1 MGKDLCG
8 AEALGNEEDSGGGD
22 YDARGRGGGSDYDAR
37 TRGVTVELGKERQ
50 GCGRAEHLGCVW
62 LLDKV

>member
-1 MGKDLCG
+1 MRRIA
-8 AEALGNEEDSGGGD
+8 AEATTTHGGH
-22 YDARGRGGGSDYDAR
+22 GGGSDYDAR
-37 TRGVTVELGKERQ
+37 TRGVAVELGKERQ